1 MSSVSA
7 KPIRGK
13 LADLIQVA
21 LPDALVYRYAKSDF
35 QSAAPVVT
43 ITSTAIDRSQD
54 SAMGGC
60 TRKSAFG
67 LTVNVFAPYPT
78 QSMDGAWSEE
88 DTEDQAD
95 EIETLVADVVR
106 SNRNV
111 SGFWKHIKHSAPNQI
126 TYPVISGRAYRHIT
140 IPVIAEVFNE

>member
-1 MSSVSA
+1 MSSVGTRL
-7 KPIRGK
+7 IRAK
-13 LADLIQVA
+13 LAELVQAA
-21 LPDALVYRYAKSDF
+21 LPDALVYGYAKSDF

-60 TRKSAFG
+60 THKSAFG

-78 QSMDGAWSEE
+78 QNMDGEWSEE